1 MSKVT
6 VNLGDEV
13 VAVLRD
19 LAARRDTSLT
29 DTLRRAIANE
39 KFFQDELDQGSKILI
54 EGRDRKTERVIF
66 R

>member
-13 VAVLRD
+13 VQVLRD
-19 LAARRDTSLT
+19 LAARRGTTLT
-29 DTLRRAIANE
+29 EALRRAIANE
-39 KFFQDELDQGSKILI
+39 EFFQEEIDRGSKILI
-54 EGRDRKTERVIF
+54 EGKDNKTERVIF